1 MENEIM
7 AIDIMNYLFTPN
19 FMSEWMNS
27 EEMITMDRTIMKGK
41 NKDVVSK
48 GWSSKQ
54 FIERMDEGKFEKV
67 FISGLQMYSYI
78 NKKFMAYATVDEVY
92 EQVKKY
98 PARLVGIAGYNPLR
112 IKESLQ
118 EIEKGIKEYGFKG
131 VYAHV
136 HGFGIALNDKKMYPC
151 YAKCNELDVPIILQ
165 TGHALELQPS
175 EVGRPIYLDEV
186 ALDFRDLKI
195 VGSHTGWPWCEELI
209 ALAWKHENVYL
220 DISAH
225 LPKYLDKSVIQFMDT
240 RGRDKVMFGTNG
252 FPFAL
257 SMFRNQFLDLN
268 IKEETKRKVLRE
280 NAIRVF
286 SL

>member
-1 MENEIM
+1 MDSEIM
-7 AIDIMNYLFTPN
+7 AIDIMNYLFTPE

-27 EEMITMDRTIMKGK
+27 EEMKTMDRTIMKGK
-41 NKDVVSK
+41 NKAVVSK
-48 GWSSKQ
+48 GWSVEE
-54 FIERMDEGKFEKV
+54 FIARMDEGKYEKV
-67 FISGLQMYSYI
+67 FVSALQMYSYI
-78 NKKFMAYATVDEVY
+78 NKKFMAYGTVDQVY
-92 EQVKKY
+92 EQVKQY
-98 PARLVGIAGYNPLR
+98 PDRLVGIAGYNPLR
-112 IKESLQ
+112 IKESLR

-151 YAKCNELDVPIILQ
+151 YTKCNELGVPIILQ

-209 ALAWKHENVYL
+209 AMAWKHENVYL

-240 RGRDKVMFGTNG
+240 RGQDKVMFGTNG

-257 SMFRNQFLDLN
+257 SIFKNQFLDLKL
-268 IKEETKRKVLRE
+268 KEETKRKVLRE

-286 SL
+286 NL

>member
-1 MENEIM
+1 
-7 AIDIMNYLFTPN
+7 
-19 FMSEWMNS
+19 
-27 EEMITMDRTIMKGK
+27 
-41 NKDVVSK
+41 V
-48 GWSSKQ
+48 KQ
-54 FIERMDEGKFEKV
+54 
-67 FISGLQMYSYI
+67 
-78 NKKFMAYATVDEVY
+78 
-92 EQVKKY
+92 Y
-98 PARLVGIAGYNPLR
+98 PDRLVGIAGYNPLR
-112 IKESLQ
+112 IKESLR
-118 EIEKGIKEYGFKG
+118 EIEKGVKEYGFKG

-151 YAKCNELDVPIILQ
+151 YAKCGELDVPIILQ

-257 SMFRNQFLDLN
+257 SIFRNQFLDLKV
-268 IKEETKRKVLRE
+268 KEETKRKVLRE

-286 SL
+286 NL

>member
-1 MENEIM
+1 MDEGLM
-7 AIDIMNYLFTPN
+7 AIDIMNYLFTHD
-19 FMSEWMNS
+19 FMSEWMSS
-27 EEMITMDRTIMKGK
+27 EEMRIMDRTIMKGK
-41 NKDVVSK
+41 NREVVSR
-48 GWSSKQ
+48 GWSAEE
-54 FIERMDEGKFEKV
+54 FISRMNEGKYEKV
-67 FISGLQMYSYI
+67 LIAGLQMFSHL
-78 NKKFMAYATVDEVY
+78 NKKFMAYASVDQVY

-98 PARLVGIAGYNPLR
+98 PDRLVGIAGYNTLK

-118 EIEKGIKEYGFKG
+118 EIEKGVKEYNFKG

-136 HGFGIALNDKKMYPC
+136 HGFGIPLNDRKMYPC
-151 YAKCNELDVPIILQ
+151 YAKCAELGVPIILQ

-186 ALDFRDLKI
+186 ALDFRELAI
-195 VGSHTGWPWCEELI
+195 IGSHTGWPWCEELI

-225 LPKYLDKSVIQFMDT
+225 LPKYLDKSVVQFMDT

-257 SMFRNQFLDLN
+257 SIFRNQFLELKL
-268 IKEETKRKVLRE
+268 KEETKRKVLRE

-286 SL
+286 KL

>member
-48 GWSSKQ
+48 GWNSKQ